1 MPQIRPVAALFEAV
15 FAKLDAAA
23 IAASETPI
31 PGFEFEGAEFLS
43 ENQAPARY
51 VWFGTED
58 TFGPLDKAV
67 VKGNPAPIYQ
77 AFEGWELWCYGLNRD
92 QTWVMARNA
101 LAAIFESVGVPNV
114 NITTG
119 AWLNARDGNIDQHGF
134 KYQIVGQLLN
144 PITKGLTPVPV
155 VEITDV
161 NWTTEI
167 VVVATPEVACCTD
180 C

>member
-15 FAKLDAAA
+15 FAKLDDAA
-23 IAASETPI
+23 IAAGQTPV
-31 PGFEFEGAEFLS
+31 PNHEGYQFL
-43 ENQAPARY
+43 EEHDAPPVY
-51 VWFGTED
+51 VWYQPED
-58 TFGPLDKAV
+58 TFAPLEAAIN
-67 VKGNPAPIYQ
+67 GNPRPIYQ
-77 AFEGWELWCYGLNRD
+77 AFEGWELWCYGLTLD

-101 LAAIFESVGVPNV
+101 LAKIFECAGVPNINV
-114 NITTG
+114 TLG
-119 AWLNARDGNIDQHGF
+119 EWQHAREGHHSQHGF
-134 KYQIVGQLLN
+134 KYKIVGQLKN
-144 PITKGLTPVPV
+144 PITDGLTPVPV

>member
-23 IAASETPI
+23 VLAHEVPI
-31 PGFEFEGAEFLS
+31 PNFEGS
-43 ENQAPARY
+43 EHLFKHDSPPVY
-51 VWFGTED
+51 VWYQPED
-58 TFGPLDKAV
+58 TFAPLGVAL
-67 VKGNPAPIYQ
+67 KGNPRPIYQ
-77 AFEGWELWCYGLNRD
+77 AFDGWELWCYGLTRD

-101 LAAIFESVGVPNV
+101 LAAILDCAGVPNI

-119 AWLNARDGNIDQHGF
+119 TWLNARDGNVDQHGH
-134 KYQIVGQLLN
+134 KYLIVGQILN
-144 PITKGLTPVPV
+144 PVTAGLTPVPV

-161 NWTTEI
+161 GWTTEI